1 MEEMV
6 FDSGPSSLRM
16 ENGMEESR
24 TECQSLWSERFER
37 SILDQI
43 ARAVS
48 DEELEKLNASIENVD
63 TALEEYALNRADYAW
78 AIFSGILCGG
88 LDALFTGEFKIS
100 EEDTIKAHEQTNTF
114 VQKSAAKSGYEG
126 DGLKGAIAFLEKK
139 FPVAQDN
146 VWKGQGINIS
156 TKNHHMADIAH
167 HPTPAGFF
175 CSVAVQALDT
185 GLFVNKNGEWHILG
199 TEKDSVQK
207 IQILTGLV
215 LSASLNWLVWVGES
229 LSETESD
236 ESISPALS
244 RAASFAASTPA
255 FLELAHCAT
264 KWFGHLVS
272 DMAGS
277 NSTPGAG
284 MGIPGIFLSLLYEF
298 ASLPFMKETGLLEK
312 VNELYEKE
320 HWDFRKEL
328 PIYQKLIR
336 QSIPVLLNEL
346 LVRVGFFVMHLA
358 SELQEHQLRLD
369 EINWEN
375 VIPFHKR
382 TVTRMA
388 DIASL
393 TFTLADTM
401 DALGRAAIES
411 AGNWVLFAGT
421 FAARVNLV
429 GTGRAAISFCREVTA
444 EEKTAQ
450 LLHERALLTE
460 ERSSLVM
467 DRLQQYK
474 ADLEARV
481 AAWLQEDLE
490 DFSAGLALMDEGL
503 EGGDSELV
511 IAGNMMIQER
521 LHGEMQFTSQDE
533 FDDLMESDAPFVF

>member
-1 MEEMV
+1 
-6 FDSGPSSLRM
+6 
-16 ENGMEESR
+16 
-24 TECQSLWSERFER
+24 
-37 SILDQI
+37 
-43 ARAVS
+43 
-48 DEELEKLNASIENVD
+48 
-63 TALEEYALNRADYAW
+63 
-78 AIFSGILCGG
+78 
-88 LDALFTGEFKIS
+88 
-100 EEDTIKAHEQTNTF
+100 
-114 VQKSAAKSGYEG
+114 
-126 DGLKGAIAFLEKK
+126 
-139 FPVAQDN
+139 
-146 VWKGQGINIS
+146 
-156 TKNHHMADIAH
+156 
-167 HPTPAGFF
+167 
-175 CSVAVQALDT
+175 
-185 GLFVNKNGEWHILG
+185 
-199 TEKDSVQK
+199 
-207 IQILTGLV
+207 
-215 LSASLNWLVWVGES
+215 
-229 LSETESD
+229 
-236 ESISPALS
+236 
-244 RAASFAASTPA
+244 
-255 FLELAHCAT
+255 
-264 KWFGHLVS
+264 
-272 DMAGS
+272 
-277 NSTPGAG
+277 
-284 MGIPGIFLSLLYEF
+284 
-298 ASLPFMKETGLLEK
+298 
-312 VNELYEKE
+312 
-320 HWDFRKEL
+320 
-328 PIYQKLIR
+328 
-336 QSIPVLLNEL
+336 
-346 LVRVGFFVMHLA
+346 MHLA

-511 IAGNMMIQER
+511 IAGNMII
-521 LHGEMQFTSQDE
+521 
-533 FDDLMESDAPFVF
+533 